1 MKKII
6 FRIILPPLFS
16 LTFFFIFLNLTGY
29 KINKEIKNEIKS
41 EYNLEIEKE
50 AMVELGNGLC
60 YDSSTMI
67 VYLWNGYWVGDYAAT
82 PTPYYAAN
90 GLPYRYN
97 VETNTLEE
105 IKE

>member
-16 LTFFFIFLNLTGY
+16 LTFFLCFLNLTGH
-29 KINKEIKNEIKS
+29 KINKEIENEIKS

>member
-16 LTFFFIFLNLTGY
+16 LTFFLCFLNLTGH
-29 KINKEIKNEIKS
+29 KINKEIENEIKS
-41 EYNLEIEKE
+41 EYNLEIGKE

-82 PTPYYAAN
+82 PSPYYAPN

-105 IKE
+105 IDD